1 MSIKVVLTSDNHLN
15 NYYAKMSP
23 IRLEERRAI
32 IRRAFQQTIE
42 FSLEKQVDLF
52 LHAGDLF
59 DMPDPRNTELI
70 FIARELQR
78 LIKNNTHVFLIG
90 GTHDVPKTHTFAKAG
105 IPQQIFYEARQAHLL
120 YDATQIQ
127 AVKTKI
133 KDLDVVI
140 GGLSFNPKLIK
151 GDDPLTNL
159 TFPIIGDINILL
171 LHYGIENHI
180 PNDVNEPLL
189 MSSTISGLNGVH
201 YVFVG
206 HQHRTEVFELGDKQ
220 VIIPGA
226 TERMTFGEISN
237 PTGFYYLELNKG
249 GMANLEY
256 IKIEPQPMTE
266 FKISL
271 STFSSSADP
280 TPYIIE
286 RLSTVCNPNNI
297 LKCRIIG
304 YIPRELFHTVRPHEI
319 WQFGTTH
326 NFHFDLDTKELVIE
340 NEMIKIVSTGS
351 ISQRDEINNVVDA
364 MIEAAAEENE
374 KRLIHEARN
383 LISRSLE

>member
-23 IRLEERRAI
+23 VKLEERRAI
-32 IRRAFQQTIE
+32 IRNAFQQTIE
-42 FSLEKQVDLF
+42 FSIKKQVDLF

-70 FIARELQR
+70 FIAQELQR
-78 LIKNNTHVFLIG
+78 LIKNNIQVFLIG
-90 GTHDVPKTHTFAKAG
+90 GTHDVPKTHTVIKGG
-105 IPQQIFYEARQAHLL
+105 IPQRIFHEAQQAHLL

-127 AVKTKI
+127 AIKTRI
-133 KDLDVVI
+133 KGLDVVV
-140 GGLSFNPKLIK
+140 GGLSFNPKLVK

-159 TFPIIGDINILL
+159 TFPTIGDINILL
-171 LHYGIENHI
+171 LHYGIENHM
-180 PNDVNEPLL
+180 PKDVNEPLL
-189 MSSTISGLNGVH
+189 RYSTISELNGVN

-206 HQHRTEVFELGDKQ
+206 HQHKTEVFEIGDKQ

-226 TERMTFGEISN
+226 TERMNFGEISN
-237 PTGFYYLELNKG
+237 PTGFYYLELNRG
-249 GMANLEY
+249 NIINLEY

-271 STFSSSADP
+271 STFSSSTDP

-286 RLSTVCNPNNI
+286 RLSKVCNPDSI

-304 YIPRELFHTVRPHEI
+304 YITRELFHTLRHHEI
-319 WQFGTTH
+319 WQFGSTH

-340 NEMIKIVSTGS
+340 DESIKIPSKGS
-351 ISQRDEINNVVDA
+351 ISQRDEINNVAEA
-364 MIEAAAEENE
+364 MIDQAAEEDD
-374 KRLIHEARN
+374 KRLIHEAKN
-383 LISRSLE
+383 LIFSAL

>member
-1 MSIKVVLTSDNHLN
+1 MSIKIVLTADNHLN
-15 NYYAKMSP
+15 NYYAKMSAV
-23 IRLEERRAI
+23 RLEERRAI
-32 IRRAFQQTIE
+32 IRKAFQQTIE
-42 FSLEKQVDLF
+42 FSIEKQVDLF

-70 FIARELQR
+70 FIAKELQR
-78 LIKNNTHVFLIG
+78 LIKNNIHVFLIG
-90 GTHDVPKTHTFAKAG
+90 GTHDVPKILTFAKGG
-105 IPQQIFYEARQAHLL
+105 IPQQIFHEAEQAHLL
-120 YDATQIQ
+120 YDVTQIQ
-127 AVKTKI
+127 AVKTRV
-133 KDLDVVI
+133 KDLDVVV

-159 TFPIIGDINILL
+159 IFPTIGDINILL
-171 LHYGIENHI
+171 LHYGIENHM
-180 PNDVNEPLL
+180 PKDVNEPLL
-189 MSSTISGLNGVH
+189 NYSTISNLNGVN

-206 HQHRTEVFELGDKQ
+206 HQHKTEVFEIGDKQ

-226 TERMTFGEISN
+226 TERMSFGELSN
-237 PTGFYYLELNKG
+237 STGFYYLELNKG
-249 GMANLEY
+249 GIINLEY

-271 STFSSSADP
+271 STFSSSTDP

-286 RLSTVCNPNNI
+286 RLSKVCNPASI

-304 YIPRELFHTVRPHEI
+304 YITRELFHTLRHHEI

-340 NEMIKIVSTGS
+340 DETIKTTSQGS
-351 ISQRDEINNVVDA
+351 ISHRDEINNVAQA
-364 MIEAAAEENE
+364 MIEEVEEEDE
-374 KRLIHEARN
+374 KKLIHEAKN
-383 LISRSLE
+383 LIFSAF

>member
-1 MSIKVVLTSDNHLN
+1 
-15 NYYAKMSP
+15 MSP

-32 IRRAFQQTIE
+32 IRKAFQQTIE

-59 DMPDPRNTELI
+59 DMPDPRNMELI
-70 FIARELQR
+70 FIAKELQR
-78 LIKNNTHVFLIG
+78 LIKNNIHVFLIG
-90 GTHDVPKTHTFAKAG
+90 GTHDVPKTRTFAKAG
-105 IPQQIFYEARQAHLL
+105 IPQQIFHEAQQAHLL
-120 YDATQIQ
+120 YDDTQIQ
-127 AVKTKI
+127 TVKTKI
-133 KDLDVVI
+133 KDLSVI
-140 GGLSFNPKLIK
+140 VGGLSFNPKLVK
-151 GDDPLTNL
+151 GEDPLTNL
-159 TFPIIGDINILL
+159 TFPTIGDINILL
-171 LHYGIENHI
+171 LHYGIENHM

-189 MSSTISGLNGVH
+189 MSSTISELNGVH

-206 HQHRTEVFELGDKQ
+206 HQHKTEVFEIGDKQ

-226 TERMTFGEISN
+226 TERMNFGEISN

-249 GMANLEY
+249 GMTNLEY

-271 STFSSSADP
+271 STFSSSGDP

-286 RLSTVCNPNNI
+286 RLSTVCNPDSI

-304 YIPRELFHTVRPHEI
+304 YIPRELFHTIRPHEI

-340 NEMIKIVSTGS
+340 DETIKVASGGS
-351 ISQRDEINNVVDA
+351 ISQRDEINNVVEA
-364 MIEAAAEENE
+364 MIESAVEEDD
-374 KRLIHEARN
+374 KKLIHEAKN
-383 LISRSLE
+383 LIFSAL